1 MTQSTHQDRRGRDQI
16 REAPHRL
23 LPVLKQLGPGLI
35 IAGSI
40 VGSGELIATTK
51 TGAQAGITLLWLII
65 LGCVV
70 KVFVQIEMGRH
81 TITHGQTSL
90 AALNQVPGKLGRV
103 NWIVAFWFAMMMSSV
118 VQLGGIVGGVG
129 QAAAIAMPIT
139 GDYREAIRM
148 PSEKEIAWLLRWEVG
163 DLSQHE
169 EFQLKTP
176 AEQERIRQG
185 TVRLRT
191 KIDALGDRGTAAME
205 SVRNSEKLSDP
216 YTWDDKIW
224 ATLAALITIAL
235 LVNGRYSLIQ
245 NLTTVLVVTFT
256 LVTIGNFVSLQATAD
271 WSISSAEMMQGLTFH
286 LPTGDSGMR
295 PLATALA
302 TFGIIG
308 VGAAEL
314 VAYPYWCLEKGYAV
328 HTGPREETDE
338 WRDRARGWLRVMHI
352 DVLLSMIVYTV
363 ATVAFYLVGVAV
375 LYRTGSDPEGMRMT
389 STLAE
394 AYVPIFGE
402 YARWLFLTGAIAVLY
417 STFLVANAS
426 HTRMYTDFLKLLGWL
441 NPDSETAH
449 WKSIRTFGVIVPSV
463 CLFVFCSNVRP
474 DAAVLASGI
483 MQALLLPMLGIG
495 AIFFRYW
502 QTDPRLRPSAWFDVL
517 LILSC
522 LSFFV
527 TGLWGAWEN
536 GQAIYEYC
544 MKYWVAG

>member
-1 MTQSTHQDRRGRDQI
+1 MTINPHEDRRGRDHI
-16 REAPHRL
+16 RDAPRRL
-23 LPVLKQLGPGLI
+23 FPVLKQLGPGLI

-81 TITHGQTSL
+81 SITHGQTSL
-90 AALNQVPGKLGRV
+90 AALNQVPGKLGRI
-103 NWIVAFWFAMMMSSV
+103 NWIVAFWFAMMISSV
-118 VQLGGIVGGVG
+118 IQLGGIVGGVG
-129 QAAAIAMPIT
+129 QAAAIAMPLT
-139 GDYREAIRM
+139 GDYREEIQV
-148 PSEKEIAWLLRWEVG
+148 PSEQELAWLIRWEI
-163 DLSQHE
+163 DNLESDP
-169 EFQLKTP
+169 EFLQKSE
-176 AEQERIRQG
+176 AQQERIRRG
-185 TVRLRT
+185 RDRLRS
-191 KIDALGDRGTAAME
+191 KLDSLGNRGEEALETIR
-205 SVRNSEKLSDP
+205 RNERRPDI
-216 YTWDDKIW
+216 YTFDDKIW
-224 ATLAALITIAL
+224 SFLATIITIGL

-256 LVTIGNFVSLQATAD
+256 LVTIGNFFSLQATDD
-271 WSISSAEMMQGLTFH
+271 WSISSAEMLRGLSFH
-286 LPTGDSGMR
+286 LPDNSNGMR

-314 VAYPYWCLEKGYAV
+314 VAYPYWCLEKGYAL
-328 HTGPREETDE
+328 HTGPREETDA

-352 DVLLSMIVYTV
+352 DVLLSMVVYTV

-375 LYRTGSDPEGMRMT
+375 LYRTGMDPAGMRMT

-426 HTRMYTDFLKLLGWL
+426 HTRMYTDFLKLLGFL
-441 NPDSETAH
+441 DPKSKTAH

-495 AIFFRYW
+495 ALFFRYK
-502 QTDPRLRPSAWFDVL
+502 QTDPRLRPSIWFDIL
-517 LILSC
+517 LVISC

-536 GQAIYEYC
+536 AQAIYEYC
-544 MKYWVAG
+544 VNHWS